1 MFDTDK
7 RSSLSLHCTN
17 EKIIYKHHC
26 GLYYKHITIVDYNS
40 SIVNKLGPSLTHDA
54 RVVIYN
60 HHVFI
65 VHATDGRK
73 S

>member
-7 RSSLSLHCTN
+7 RSSLSLHSTDG
-17 EKIIYKHHC
+17 KIIYKHHC

-40 SIVNKLGPSLTHDA
+40 SIVNKLGASITHDA
-54 RVVIYN
+54 WAVLYDR
-60 HHVFI
+60 HMFI
-65 VHATDGRK
+65 LQATDDWK